1 MKNISKVFLTSVL
14 SIVFLTGCGFNA
26 DKNAI
31 VKVNDTVITKNEY
44 EQEFNKLADNPM
56 FKQMG
61 MDLKSNPDGYMNL
74 MIKDRV
80 INELIVR
87 KLLEEAFKKNN
98 IKVSDADVEKELK
111 SIIDKVGSKEKFNT
125 ILTQS
130 GISSS
135 QFKKDLKE
143 EVKIKALV
151 NQLSIV
157 KITDE
162 SAQKFYNENRDKF
175 KYPDKVRASHIL
187 ISADPARIKEVIMA
201 KEENKN
207 LSEAEIEKE
216 IQKEIEAKH
225 QKAQKILNEAK
236 LNPANFATLAKDNSD
251 DPGSATQ
258 GGDLG
263 YFTKEQMVPEFSEAA
278 FSARPSVVTGLV
290 KSPYGYHIILVKDR
304 IAAGT
309 EPFEKVK
316 EEIKMYLEQ
325 QEKMKVLQNYLEN
338 AKNTANIQYI
348 EPSFNPEEIQKK
360 IKEQAKTNPEL
371 SKMIEQQTK

>member
-187 ISADPARIKEVIMA
+187 ISAD
-201 KEENKN
+201 
-207 LSEAEIEKE
+207 
-216 IQKEIEAKH
+216 
-225 QKAQKILNEAK
+225 
-236 LNPANFATLAKDNSD
+236 
-251 DPGSATQ
+251 
-258 GGDLG
+258 
-263 YFTKEQMVPEFSEAA
+263 
-278 FSARPSVVTGLV
+278 
-290 KSPYGYHIILVKDR
+290 
-304 IAAGT
+304 
-309 EPFEKVK
+309 
-316 EEIKMYLEQ
+316 
-325 QEKMKVLQNYLEN
+325 
-338 AKNTANIQYI
+338 
-348 EPSFNPEEIQKK
+348 
-360 IKEQAKTNPEL
+360 
-371 SKMIEQQTK
+371 